1 MASLEQSNQ
10 ICSSPVAKR
19 NWVKLSSA
27 NDTEKVASAVWGSP
41 EGIMPYLSVPARWS
55 VDWCQVMP
63 AATRRTSRQPVPTA
77 SHIDGG
83 RGGDGGGGEGDGEGG
98 GGNGL
103 GSGGGGGGG
112 GDDGDGLGADG
123 EGLGGG
129 GGGDDVGGGESASLQ
144 IVTDSTHASVAW
156 YISPV
161 PREPIVTV
169 ERPSLLEVGDIV
181 LLLTPLRNAADS
193 PPWW

>member
-55 VDWCQVMP
+55 VDWCQVVP

-77 SHIDGG
+77 SHIEPVVCTVGG
-83 RGGDGGGGEGDGEGG
+83 GGEGDGGGGEGDGGGGLGDGGGGEGEGG
-98 GGNGL
+98 GGEGEGGGGE
-103 GSGGGGGGG
+103 GSGGGGL
-112 GDDGDGLGADG
+112 GD
-123 EGLGGG
+123 
-129 GGGDDVGGGESASLQ
+129 
-144 IVTDSTHASVAW
+144 TH
-156 YISPV
+156 
-161 PREPIVTV
+161 
-169 ERPSLLEVGDIV
+169 
-181 LLLTPLRNAADS
+181 PLHLRTS
-193 PPWW
+193 WSCS